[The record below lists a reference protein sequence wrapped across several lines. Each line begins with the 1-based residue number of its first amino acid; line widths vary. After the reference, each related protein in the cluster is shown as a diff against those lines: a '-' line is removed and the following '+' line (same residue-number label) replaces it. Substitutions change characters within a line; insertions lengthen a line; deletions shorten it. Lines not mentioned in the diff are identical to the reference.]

1 MVERRHLASR
11 IRLSLCLLTTLAY
24 CNAPLAFAQADD
36 KPQTSDKAGDK
47 ARDKGGDAAGTD
59 NDNAPATEKADVKP
73 AVNINRQLQAA
84 GDCMVDGRYADAADI
99 FKQALSL
106 VPDSVEAMAGLGMA
120 LGRQN
125 KLDEADEQ
133 FDKVLTINPNNAV
146 AHCGKAMVSLNRY
159 SSTKDTSGKPRAQ
172 LLKEA
177 GRECNKALDAD
188 PRVVE
193 AHYLLGK
200 VYREENRLDRAE
212 QAFSGAVKLDPH
224 YAGAWVALGMVQ
236 TQREKYGPA
245 LESFNQAISV
255 SPNNASAYFGR
266 GQLYAKQGQTDR
278 AVKEFNMS
286 LYKNP
291 NNPAVHLALGKSFD
305 LQGDSIAAVKEFQ
318 EAIKLKPEDPEPY
331 VELASDYESRGEL
344 DNSIAKL
351 RAGLKILPNEPS
363 LRLMVGSANMRA
375 GRFDEAIADYLNV
388 LGVQPKSVDAAQ
400 GLVRALYVKSQREPA
415 IAVERTGDYQ
425 RAKTLVAQ
433 VVEGNPDSL
442 VARYAAAELSAIAG
456 ETPTLDTIGVPKTDA
471 DRLALAEANLAE
483 YKFSEADELFKR
495 AVYNAT
501 KPKECFA
508 IADLA
513 YSLRALDAAETAF
526 RKGLTFVNADARA
539 RKGLEAVTTAR
550 QTAQQDFQQADELYK
565 HRMFAQA
572 AAKYFSAVF
581 GDPRN
586 ADARLGL
593 AQSLEKLPASQS
605 GPGSRNY
612 RLALLQYRL
621 YLKMAPSYAIHDVQ
635 KFNRKIAR
643 LDELVRKSEG
653 SAPPPAGRASSDRVS
668 SSSR

>member
-1 MVERRHLASR
+1 MVERRRLASR
-11 IRLSLCLLTTLAY
+11 IKVSLCLLTTMAY
-24 CNAPLAFAQADD
+24 CGAPAAFSLADD
-36 KPQTSDKAGDK
+36 KTQPGDKPQAGDT
-47 ARDKGGDAAGTD
+47 APAGAGTD
-59 NDNAPATEKADVKP
+59 ADKTPAPDRAEAKP

-106 VPDSVEAMAGLGMA
+106 VPDNVEAMAGLGMA

-146 AHCGKAMVSLNRY
+146 AHCGKAMVLLNRY
-159 SSTKDTSGKPRAQ
+159 SNAKDNSGKPRAQ

-224 YAGAWVALGMVQ
+224 YSGAWVALGMVQ
-236 TQREKYGPA
+236 TQREKYGPS

-255 SPNNASAYFGR
+255 SPNNATAYFGR

-278 AVKEFNMS
+278 AVKEYNMS

-291 NNPAVHLALGKSFD
+291 NNPAVHLALGKAMD
-305 LQGDSIAAVKEFQ
+305 QQGDSIAAVKEFQ

-331 VELASDYESRGEL
+331 VELANDYESRGEL

-351 RAGLKILPNEPS
+351 RSGLKIMPNEPS
-363 LRLMVGSANMRA
+363 LRMMVGSANMRA
-375 GRFDEAIADYLNV
+375 GRLDEAIADYLNV
-388 LGVQPKSVDAAQ
+388 LSVQPKSTDAAQ
-400 GLVRALYVKSQREPA
+400 GLVRALFVKSQREPG
-415 IAVERTGDYQ
+415 IIIERTGDFQ
-425 RAKTLVAQ
+425 RARTLIGQ

-442 VARYAAAELSAIAG
+442 VARYAAAELAAIAG
-456 ETPTLDTIGVPKTDA
+456 ETPALDSIGVPKTDA
-471 DRLALAEANLAE
+471 DRLALAEANLAQ
-483 YKFSEADELFKR
+483 YKYAEADELFKR

-501 KPKECFA
+501 KAKDCFA

-526 RKGLTFVNADARA
+526 RKGLTFVNSDARA
-539 RKGLEAVTTAR
+539 RKGLDAVTTAR

-565 HRMFAQA
+565 HRMFDQA
-572 AAKYFSAVF
+572 TTKYFSAVF

-586 ADARLGL
+586 IDARLGL
-593 AQSLEKLPASQS
+593 AQSLEKLPASQA
-605 GPGSRNY
+605 GPNGRAY
-612 RLALLQYRL
+612 RMALLEYKL
-621 YLKMAPSYAIHDVQ
+621 YLKMAPPYAVRDVQ
-635 KFNRKIAR
+635 KYNRKIAR

-653 SAPPPAGRASSDRVS
+653 TAPAPPGRSSSDRVS
-668 SSSR
+668 ASSR